1 MTGRFSIGSSRFH
14 HKPNFRS
21 AVRPIRLE
29 IDELYRELHQLCDV
43 LEGGNECSRDPS
55 PHGLLLSESNELL
68 DGLKMLFRNGSDQ
81 DQVRLMTIAPK
92 TWSCQK
98 LKSGRFYIFDANCWT
113 SEISLVCSR

>member
-14 HKPNFRS
+14 HKFNFRS
-21 AVRPIRLE
+21 AVRPIRLK

-43 LEGGNECSRDPS
+43 LEGGNESSHDPN

-68 DGLKMLFRNGSDQ
+68 DGLKMLFSNGSDQ

-92 TWSCQK
+92 RWGRQK
-98 LKSGRFYIFDANCWT
+98 MEKW
-113 SEISLVCSR
+113 